1 MIKLGDTTA
10 YDVKEIAQAFNL
22 STATVRKYIK
32 AGKLKGAKFGKS
44 YYITEQSIKEYLDTI
59 QQPAKQ

>member
-32 AGKLKGAKFGKS
+32 VGKLKGAKFGKS

-59 QQPAKQ
+59 QQPVKQ

>member
-32 AGKLKGAKFGKS
+32 AGKLKGARFGKR
-44 YYITEQSIKEYLDTI
+44 YYMTEQAIKDYLETL
-59 QQPAKQ
+59 QKPKEQ

>member
-10 YDVKEIAQAFNL
+10 YDVKEIAQTFNL

-59 QQPAKQ
+59 QQPVKQ

>member
-10 YDVKEIAQAFNL
+10 YNVKEIAQAFNI
-22 STATVRKYIK
+22 STQTVLKYIK

-59 QQPAKQ
+59 QQPVKQ

>member
-10 YDVKEIAQAFNL
+10 YDVKEIAQVFNL

-59 QQPAKQ
+59 QQPVKQ